1 MLTSHT
7 RLRRTALA
15 VAVGASLVLVG
26 IGSTTASTS
35 TTDPAALQAR
45 AAPVP
50 GLLEANDQIW
60 TPEALED
67 LLAPV
72 ALYPDEFIGPVLV
85 ASTNPQELLDAGNWR
100 LKNQSLEGTALDA
113 AAKRAGF
120 TPPVRMLIQNPIVLD
135 MMSSEFGWTQ
145 ELGQAYVNDQE
156 GVLMAIQRLRHQ
168 ARDAGNLQ
176 SSDNLVVETAT
187 QGGHEAI
194 LLSSPDPAV
203 VHVPQYDAER
213 VYLSSDDD
221 DDDDGGVSTGTAI
234 ITSLLSF
241 GGGMA
246 LGALFDDDDD
256 DDWDDDEY
264 YHPVYYG
271 APMPYYSHYAY
282 RPVYPGYYP
291 ATVYAPPPAYPYAYG
306 NTTVVHRNV
315 NNYWNRYDDRA
326 YVRGTRR
333 ATVSPITKARPNR
346 PELRTLN
353 ETARRGPARRAP
365 VVSEERGEYVNRKHE
380 AATRAEAR
388 KAAKAERRAPVGARG
403 DKPAVK
409 PVNPVDRPG
418 VERPGKPTVDRAGAP
433 TRGRATAPTRK
444 RAGTRAGAQPDAGT
458 RDRAG
463 TGTRDRAGERRA
475 QPAPRRDRTA
485 KAGGAERAP
494 DRAERVAPKPTGGVV
509 DKSPPKTA
517 RRADRSQPKTAK
529 SADGAGRGK
538 SGTGGGRRRGAAQ
551 GRTKAGAKA
560 APAPRPAPRQ

>member
-1 MLTSHT
+1 MLTSHAG
-7 RLRRTALA
+7 LRRTALA
-15 VAVGASLVLVG
+15 AAVGASLVLVG
-26 IGSTTASTS
+26 IGSTAASTS
-35 TTDPAALQAR
+35 TTDPAARQAR

-50 GLLEANDQIW
+50 GLLEPTDQSW
-60 TPEALED
+60 APEALED

-72 ALYPDEFIGPVLV
+72 ALYPDDFIGHVLV
-85 ASTNPQELLDAGNWR
+85 ATTNPQEVLDAGSWR
-100 LKNQSLEGTALDA
+100 LKNQNLTPQALDA
-113 AAKRAGF
+113 AAARAGF
-120 TPPVRMLIQNPIVLD
+120 TAPTRVILQNPIVLD
-135 MMSSEFGWTQ
+135 MLCTEFGWTQ
-145 ELGQAYVNDQE
+145 ELGQAYVNDQA
-156 GVLMAIQRLRHQ
+156 GVLDAIQRLRHQ
-168 ARDAGNLQ
+168 ARDAGNLE
-176 SSDNLVVETAT
+176 SSDQMLVETAT
-187 QGGHEAI
+187 EGGHEAI
-194 LLSSPDPAV
+194 LLSSPDPNV
-203 VHVPQYDAER
+203 VSVPQYDVER
-213 VYLSSDDD
+213 VYAAVDD

-256 DDWDDDEY
+256 DDWDDNEY

-346 PELRTLN
+346 PELRRLN

-365 VVSEERGEYVNRKHE
+365 VVAEERGEYVNRKHE
-380 AATRAEAR
+380 SATRAETRKVAR
-388 KAAKAERRAPVGARG
+388 AERRSPGLDRVN
-403 DKPAVK
+403 KPTVK
-409 PVNPVDRPG
+409 PVKPVDGTR
-418 VERPGKPTVDRAGAP
+418 VERSGKPTVDRAGAP

-444 RAGTRAGAQPDAGT
+444 RTGTRAGTRAGVQPDAAT
-458 RDRAG
+458 RDR
-463 TGTRDRAGERRA
+463 TGARRA
-475 QPAPRRDRTA
+475 QPAPRRDRTT
-485 KAGGAERAP
+485 KAGAAERAP
-494 DRAERVAPKPTGGVV
+494 APAERVAPETTGGVV
-509 DKSPPKTA
+509 DKGPAKA
-517 RRADRSQPKTAK
+517 GRRADRSQPKTGR

-560 APAPRPAPRQ
+560 APAPRTAPQQ